1 MSLFRAGPNKS
12 SNVYLGLVTV
22 LMHFDRQ
29 QRFPWSDYVDVLI
42 KAVMFELTVE
52 SSASSPP
59 YLLDPSSHLVAGV
72 AAAGDLFLRSA
83 RERDPLR
90 FASCDSERLRLR

>member
-29 QRFPWSDYVDVLI
+29 QRFPWNDYVDVLI

-52 SSASSPP
+52 SSASSPSVP
-59 YLLDPSSHLVAGV
+59 ARPFFSSSRWRRCCW
-72 AAAGDLFLRSA
+72 RSVSAVRA
-83 RERDPLR
+83 RTGSPTV
-90 FASCDSERLRLR
+90 CIV